1 LPFKKV
7 KSLKGRWEKMSRKE
21 KKTLESI

>member
-7 KSLKGRWEKMSRKE
+7 KSLKGRWEKMSRKK